1 MITLT
6 EVEKRIAKAIREDS
20 KLPLATDVGHKV
32 LIKLVKK
39 LFKEYREELKYTN
52 ATVIGLLKVN
62 KWVSFVKVRV
72 AICMTQQT
80 GNVDQKET
88 KEI

>member
-6 EVEKRIAKAIREDS
+6 EVEKQIVKAIREDS

-39 LFKEYREELKYTN
+39 LFNEYKEELKYTN
-52 ATVIGLLKVN
+52 ATVLGLLKVN
-62 KWVSFVKVRV
+62 K
-72 AICMTQQT
+72 
-80 GNVDQKET
+80 
-88 KEI
+88 

>member
-39 LFKEYREELKYTN
+39 LFNEYRGEREYITGTIL
-52 ATVIGLLKVN
+52 GL
-62 KWVSFVKVRV
+62 VK
-72 AICMTQQT
+72 
-80 GNVDQKET
+80 GDK
-88 KEI
+88 

>member
-39 LFKEYREELKYTN
+39 LFKEYRGEKKYITETINGILK
-52 ATVIGLLKVN
+52 GDK
-62 KWVSFVKVRV
+62 
-72 AICMTQQT
+72 
-80 GNVDQKET
+80 
-88 KEI
+88 